1 MTTRRAA
8 LAGLLAFPAL
18 ASAQE
23 AWPARSLRL
32 ISPFPPGGAADVLA
46 RNIAEEMT
54 PALRQSVVVENR
66 TGAGGSV
73 GTEAVVRSAPDGYT
87 LLMGST
93 GPLAI
98 NPALLR
104 LAYDPARD
112 LVPIGMVSTVA
123 SVLVVHPSVPARNL
137 TELLAL
143 ARAKPGEMNYGSS
156 GTGSAQHLFMEL
168 LKQMTGVDITHIPY
182 RGTGPAV
189 VDTIGGRLSMM
200 FDTTPTALPHIQGGR
215 VRAIAVTTAR
225 RDPALPDVPTIAES
239 GVAGYEGVGF
249 YGLMA
254 PAGTPAAIVDRLHRE
269 VNAALAREAF
279 RARLVAQSTEPA
291 PMTQEAFRDFIAT
304 DRERWARVIRDGN
317 IKVD

>member
-1 MTTRRAA
+1 
-8 LAGLLAFPAL
+8 
-18 ASAQE
+18 
-23 AWPARSLRL
+23 
-32 ISPFPPGGAADVLA
+32 
-46 RNIAEEMT
+46 
-54 PALRQSVVVENR
+54 
-66 TGAGGSV
+66 
-73 GTEAVVRSAPDGYT
+73 
-87 LLMGST
+87 
-93 GPLAI
+93 
-98 NPALLR
+98 
-104 LAYDPARD
+104 
-112 LVPIGMVSTVA
+112 
-123 SVLVVHPSVPARNL
+123 VPARNL

-143 ARAKPGEMNYGSS
+143 ARAKPGELNYGSS

-279 RARLVAQSTEPA
+279 RARLVAQGTEPA

>member
-8 LAGLLAFPAL
+8 LAGLFAFPAL

-23 AWPARSLRL
+23 AWPARSIRL

-46 RNIAEEMT
+46 RNMAEELT

-143 ARAKPGEMNYGSS
+143 ARAKPGELNYGSS

-182 RGTGPAV
+182 RGTGPAM

-254 PAGTPAAIVDRLHRE
+254 PVGTPVAIVDRLHRE

-279 RARLVAQSTEPA
+279 RARLVAQGTKPA
-291 PMTQEAFRDFIAT
+291 PMTQEAFREFIAT

-317 IKVD
+317 IRVD